1 MPTIVAL
8 IACAILVGL
17 AIFQGALARG
27 AALGRFA
34 WGGEYDVLPANLR
47 RNSVLAVV
55 FYAFFVLII
64 LQGAAIVDP
73 FTDLIGRIAIWA
85 LTAYFFVAF
94 VLSARST
101 SRSEQIL
108 MSVLNL
114 VLAALTLIVAIT
126 GRIHLL

>member
-1 MPTIVAL
+1 
-8 IACAILVGL
+8 
-17 AIFQGALARG
+17 
-27 AALGRFA
+27 
-34 WGGEYDVLPANLR
+34 
-47 RNSVLAVV
+47 VLAVV